1 MRTTLVWGF
10 LISAFFAAT
19 GLFSF
24 YAKGIMSTQHAL
36 VVFGLVGVAAFFGL
50 GIYRTI
56 AADKRLQEEMLRAG
70 GVSQNSRLIF
80 FNGDDGIAINS
91 EDRMFTLMQGGLYKT
106 YPFCDFRA
114 YRTWFQ
120 PNGTSRIGVA
130 SVSGLFVTVHC
141 DRRPEWH
148 IKMLFQA
155 DQARWSQILDI
166 DLIAVAEAEA
176 EAA

>member
-1 MRTTLVWGF
+1 MRTGLVWGF
-10 LISAFFAAT
+10 LISAFCAFT

-36 VVFGLVGVAAFFGL
+36 VVFSLVGVAVLFGL
-50 GIYRTI
+50 GIYRRI
-56 AADKRLQEEMLRAG
+56 RADRGLQEEMLRAG
-70 GVSQNSRLIF
+70 GVSASSRLTF
-80 FNGDDGIAINS
+80 FNGDDGIAINP
-91 EDRMFTLMQGGLYKT
+91 EAQTFTLMQGGLYKT
-106 YPFCDFRA
+106 YPFSDFRA

-120 PNGTSRIGVA
+120 PQGNSRVGVA
-130 SVSGLFVTVHC
+130 SLSGLFITVHC

-148 IKMLFQA
+148 IQMLFQA

-176 EAA
+176 A